1 MIFVHK
7 LLKYNF
13 QDFDHFLVVLVV
25 MLDQNQPIIC
35 RINID
40 YKPIRKNSH
49 KSNKFAKHGCIK
61 MFLIFIFIAGRTN
74 RGELHVGSWLL
85 WRSRTLAG
93 GVTFFSYNSL
103 SIFSYTSLSTF
114 CLQPGEIV
122 GISITLLLLLLIVMV
137 VVGVLVL
144 KVGAGEDDTK
154 LTIAICIKD

>member
-13 QDFDHFLVVLVV
+13 QDFVHFLVVLVV

-74 RGELHVGSWLL
+74 RGELHIGSWLL

-93 GVTFFSYNSL
+93 GVTFFSSL
-103 SIFSYTSLSTF
+103 PTF
-114 CLQPGEIV
+114 ELLCQYFL
-122 GISITLLLLLLIVMV
+122 TLFCQHFDV
-137 VVGVLVL
+137 
-144 KVGAGEDDTK
+144 DP
-154 LTIAICIKD
+154 